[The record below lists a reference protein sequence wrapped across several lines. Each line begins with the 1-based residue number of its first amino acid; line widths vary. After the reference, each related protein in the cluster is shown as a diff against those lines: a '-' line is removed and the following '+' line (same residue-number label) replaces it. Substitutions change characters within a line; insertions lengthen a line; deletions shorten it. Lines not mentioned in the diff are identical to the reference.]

1 MLRVGRRSVVSFP
14 NFGHWRVRAALALR
28 GRMPVSEAIPYSWY
42 DTPNIHHTTLTDFR
56 DLCTDCG
63 AVIEQEIAFVGGEH
77 GRPRVVRW
85 AHNLRA
91 DEAVIVLRR
100 R

>member
-1 MLRVGRRSVVSFP
+1 
-14 NFGHWRVRAALALR
+14 
-28 GRMPVSEAIPYSWY
+28 MPVSEAIPYSWY

-56 DLCTDCG
+56 DFCADCG

-85 AHNLRA
+85 APNLLA
-91 DEAVIVLRR
+91 DEAVFVLRCTLLASLASISQR
-100 R
+100 AEGPGGLMPPGPSFTP